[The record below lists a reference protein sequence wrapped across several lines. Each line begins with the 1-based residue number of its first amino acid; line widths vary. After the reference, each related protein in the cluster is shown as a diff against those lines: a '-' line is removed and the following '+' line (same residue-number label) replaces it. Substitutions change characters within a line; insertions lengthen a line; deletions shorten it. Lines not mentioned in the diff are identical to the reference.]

1 MVFNIKKREEKKMIK
16 TIIAIAIL
24 VISYKERKNI
34 KKFFVKIPHHQEVNN
49 KSLID
54 ELQISEKNKDNLKYY
69 FSKKDEKNEN
79 RLFGMAL
86 ALQDEGLIAS
96 KDFVSLVIKK

>member
-1 MVFNIKKREEKKMIK
+1 MIKAIIAIIIVTIAYKKRESIRDFFIK
-16 TIIAIAIL
+16 NPCQKHETIGIEDI
-24 VISYKERKNI
+24 
-34 KKFFVKIPHHQEVNN
+34 
-49 KSLID
+49 ID